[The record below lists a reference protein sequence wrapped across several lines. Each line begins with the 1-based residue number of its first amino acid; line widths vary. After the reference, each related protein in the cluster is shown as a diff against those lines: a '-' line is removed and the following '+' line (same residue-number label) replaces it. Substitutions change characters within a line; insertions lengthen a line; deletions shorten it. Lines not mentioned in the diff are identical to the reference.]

1 MFVFYKIMW
10 ASPVIYYTSEEKRI
24 YDCYEI
30 HDNTGEIRNTTTKQY
45 ISSSDGKNT
54 VRVTLFR
61 DRNKGEKVSV
71 ARAILSTFV
80 GEPPTKHHTADHI
93 NTNHQDNRLENL
105 RWATKSEQS
114 YNQTRNGKRDYKRI
128 PIIVSIDNIEKE
140 YPSISE
146 ASRDLG
152 ISGGTIHNILN
163 EAFDSSRKFKNIM
176 IKYKE
181 ISQDLEDEIWLEL
194 EEKPNVYISQHGRV
208 KFIRSRVTI
217 VRSSAEIARERG
229 DNYPV
234 IALYKKKYYI
244 HRLVA
249 KYFIPVADCVY
260 NTDLVV
266 DHLDCDK
273 NNACASNLQWISRS
287 ENTRRHWN
295 TVK

>member
-1 MFVFYKIMW
+1 MW
-10 ASPVIYYTSEEKRI
+10 TSPVIYYTTDEKRI

-30 HDNTGEIRNTTTKQY
+30 HDKTGEIRNNKTNQY

-61 DRNKGEKVSV
+61 NRKGEKVSV

-80 GEPPTKHHTADHI
+80 GKPPTIYHTADHM

-114 YNQTRNGKRDYKRI
+114 YNQTRNGERDYKRI

-140 YPSISE
+140 YQSISE

-152 ISGGTIHNILN
+152 ISGGTVHNILN
-163 EAFDSSRKFKNIM
+163 ETFDSSRKFKNIT

-181 ISQDLEDEIWLEL
+181 ITQDLQDEIWLEL
-194 EEKPNVYISQHGRV
+194 EEKPNVYISQYGRV
-208 KFIRSRVTI
+208 KFTRSRVTI
-217 VRSSAEIARERG
+217 IRSSAEIARERG
-229 DNYPV
+229 NNYPS
-234 IALYKKKYYI
+234 IALFNKKYYI

-249 KYFIPVADCVY
+249 KYFLPIADCVY
-260 NTDLVV
+260 NTDLVI

-273 NNACASNLQWISRS
+273 NNASASNLQWVSRS
-287 ENTRRHWN
+287 ENTRRHWES
-295 TVK
+295 VK

>member
-1 MFVFYKIMW
+1 MW
-10 ASPVIYYTSEEKRI
+10 ASPVIYYTSDEKRI

-30 HDNTGEIRNTTTKQY
+30 HEKTGEIRNNKTKQY
-45 ISSSDGKNT
+45 ISSNAGKNA

-61 DRNKGEKVSV
+61 ERKGEKVSV

-80 GEPPTKHHTADHI
+80 GEPPTRHHTADHI
-93 NTNHQDNRLENL
+93 NTNYQDDRLDNL

-114 YNQTRNGKRDYKRI
+114 YNQTRTGDRDYKRI
-128 PIIVSIDNIEKE
+128 PIIVTIDNVKKE
-140 YPSISE
+140 YQSISE

-152 ISGGTIHNILN
+152 VSDGTIHNILN
-163 EAFDSSRKFKNIM
+163 ETFYSSRKFKNIT

-194 EEKPNVYISQHGRV
+194 EEKPNIYISQYGRV
-208 KFIRSRVTI
+208 KI
-217 VRSSAEIARERG
+217 VRSRITIIRSSADIARERG
-229 DNYPV
+229 DNYPTV
-234 IALYKKKYYI
+234 SISGKKHYV

-249 KYFIPVADCVY
+249 KYFLPIADCVY
-260 NTDLVV
+260 NTDLVI

-273 NNACASNLQWISRS
+273 NNSRASNLQWVSRS
-287 ENTRRHWN
+287 ENTRRHWD